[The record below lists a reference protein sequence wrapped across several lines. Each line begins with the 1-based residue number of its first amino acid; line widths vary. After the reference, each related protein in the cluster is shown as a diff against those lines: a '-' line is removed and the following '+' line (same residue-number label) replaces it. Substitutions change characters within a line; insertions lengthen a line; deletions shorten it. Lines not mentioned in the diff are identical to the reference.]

1 MDTAQDRKSISIKT
15 PAKINLGLL
24 VKEKRE
30 DGYHNIETIFLSI
43 SLFDEVSLSLKPEGI
58 EVISS
63 SKDIPKDETNLAYRA
78 ADVFLSHLS
87 LKKGIRI
94 HIKKSIPVGRGL
106 GGGSSDAASVL
117 WGLNKLLHNPLK
129 FKELLRL
136 ALLIGSDVPFFLY
149 TGASYAI
156 SRGEVLTPLPL
167 LPFSILLYIPPYPI
181 STKWAYNRL
190 DTLGLTNAESS
201 LKIVKEKI
209 EKGQWRDMGRYLRN
223 TFEDLV
229 FPLHPDLRE
238 MKERFLKSG
247 ALGAGLS
254 GTGSAV
260 YGLVEKG
267 KERGIREK
275 GVLSLRAID
284 LGRRLFGRTQ
294 DFGSW
299 KGGSNPPAPV
309 SEEEFESL

>member
-1 MDTAQDRKSISIKT
+1 MDTDRNRKSISIKT

-30 DGYHNIETIFLSI
+30 DGYHNIETILLSI
-43 SLFDEVSLSLKPEGI
+43 SLFDEVLLSLEGEGI
-58 EVISS
+58 EISSS

-87 LKKGIRI
+87 LKRGVKI

-117 WGLNKLLHNPLK
+117 WGLNRLLHNPLK
-129 FKELLRL
+129 FEELLKL
-136 ALLIGSDVPFFLY
+136 GLLIGSDVPFFLY
-149 TGASYAI
+149 TGASYAT

-167 LPFSILLYIPPYPI
+167 PPFSILLYIPPYPI
-181 STKWAYNRL
+181 STKWAYTNL
-190 DTLGLTNAESS
+190 NNLGLTNAESS

-209 EKGQWRDMGRYLRN
+209 EREEWREIGRYLRN
-223 TFEDLV
+223 SFEDLI
-229 FPLHPDLRE
+229 FPLHPDLRR
-238 MKERFLKSG
+238 MKERFLELG
-247 ALGAGLS
+247 AISAGLS

-260 YGLVEKG
+260 YGLIEKG
-267 KERGIREK
+267 REIRERGI
-275 GVLSLRAID
+275 LSLRPVD

-309 SEEEFESL
+309 SEGEFESL